1 MKRKWNLQFFVII
14 TFSLLGTFFSSC
26 NNDSTLKNPDNPI
39 EEVYVDAV
47 DLGLPS
53 GTKWSN
59 KNLGAMNSEDFG
71 YYFAWGETSGYLTNN
86 SDVRLFNWDSYKWYN
101 GKNGQYETL
110 SKYSIDNY
118 CGIVDNKIILELEDD
133 AAHII
138 RGAKWVMPTYEDYKE
153 LLDNTTSEWITIN
166 GVNGTKFTSKTNN
179 NVIFLPACG
188 QYDDEGLKY
197 QNEFGYY
204 WSSALSESGSLNAYF
219 LAIYSKAPSLITN
232 IRCYGFSVRPI
243 IR

>member
-1 MKRKWNLQFFVII
+1 MNEF
-14 TFSLLGTFFSSC
+14 
-26 NNDSTLKNPDNPI
+26 
-39 EEVYVDAV
+39 EV
-47 DLGLPS
+47 L
-53 GTKWSN
+53 
-59 KNLGAMNSEDFG
+59 E
-71 YYFAWGETSGYLTNN
+71 
-86 SDVRLFNWDSYKWYN
+86 R
-101 GKNGQYETL
+101 L

-188 QYDDEGLKY
+188 KYDDEGLKY

-204 WSSALSESGSLNAYF
+204 WSSSLSESGSLNAYF
-219 LAIYSKAPSLITN
+219 LAIYSKAPSLFTN
-232 IRCYGFSVRPI
+232 IRCHGFSVRPI